1 MQAAMMR
8 LGTLVYLYGRGRAE
22 VWTED
27 RGASYHYPIHPPVL
41 DLCTTDL
48 CVSMPFKC
56 HINHANLID
65 FIRGPA
71 PPGAA

>member
-27 RGASYHYPIHPPVL
+27 RSARIPIRSTRRCWIYVYGL
-41 DLCTTDL
+41 
-48 CVSMPFKC
+48 VRE
-56 HINHANLID
+56 HA
-65 FIRGPA
+65 F
-71 PPGAA
+71 